1 MCCFDVI
8 LLSNLELVLRRWEL
22 FHGQVSENE
31 SPWNTFAN
39 PRSPRSLSLEN
50 VRFVITDQVVSE
62 LQRYEETPTQQHAQ
76 PLNVLAHV
84 LSPTRTGVMDELDA
98 LIKTKVVVV
107 DDRGI
112 PTLSRDW
119 WTRVDILVLD
129 DMEAKWGIDIDTKGK
144 CGVFEPICKTLYRK
158 WTSCDTGWAL
168 NTDIEDIVYEYQE
181 FDEWRMAFT
190 DKQRSRFDH
199 ADGIGK
205 FR

>member
-1 MCCFDVI
+1 MRSYCSHLEI
-8 LLSNLELVLRRWEL
+8 LLRRWEI
-22 FHGQVSENE
+22 FHGQVSESE

-39 PRSPRSLSLEN
+39 PRSPRRLSLED
-50 VRFVITDQVVSE
+50 VRFVITDPLVSE
-62 LQRYEETPTQQHAQ
+62 LQRYEETPSQQQHAQ
-76 PLNVLAHV
+76 SLNILAHV

-98 LIKTKVVVV
+98 LITTNVVVV

-112 PTLSRDW
+112 PKLSRDW
-119 WTRVDILVLD
+119 WTRIDILVLD

-144 CGVFEPICKTLYRK
+144 CGVFEPIRKTLYRK

-168 NTDIEDIVYEYQE
+168 NTDIEDIVYEFQE

-190 DKQRSRFDH
+190 DKQRSRLDQ